1 MAFKHG
7 IDATLSIAGAASAA
21 YIESATMDLKRELAE
36 IRVWGANSVARVA
49 GLKDAGFSVS
59 GPYEE
64 TIDLALYN
72 AWAGAAA
79 VAIVYSPDGGT
90 TTYTISCWV
99 SQYSPTTGSG
109 DAGRWSA
116 TLVSTGDVARA

>member
-7 IDATLSIAGAASAA
+7 IDATLSIAGSAAAA
-21 YIESATMDLKRELAE
+21 YIESTTMDLKRELAE
-36 IRVWGANSVARVA
+36 IRTWGANSVARVA
-49 GLKDAGFSVS
+49 GLKDAGFSAS
-59 GPYEE
+59 GPYDAAV
-64 TIDLALYN
+64 DLLLYT
-72 AWAGAAA
+72 AWAAATA
-79 VAIVYSPDGGT
+79 TAIVYSPDGGT

>member
-7 IDATLSIAGAASAA
+7 IDATLSVAGSALTA

-36 IRVWGANSVARVA
+36 IRVWGANSVQRVA

-59 GPYEE
+59 GPYEA
-64 TIDLALYN
+64 TADLALYN
-72 AWAGAAA
+72 AWTGAAS

-116 TLVSTGDVARA
+116 TLVSTGDVSRA